1 MRSVLFQLAVCMTMQ
16 RYWSILLST
25 LILETSIHV
34 NPIITAKESLVIPL
48 AMPAVTGK
56 AFPLTRSP
64 SDVFCPGVPS
74 PEGQKQDSQG
84 LPRSVSSFFLVYS
97 WLHLPFSYVRYF
109 LHVTCSHFPRIP
121 FSQRQVQE
129 HLLRHVFCAR
139 EAASLLGFPIVSQ
152 REMRKCTSRSPEQP
166 PRGAP
171 HGWPDPRLRPETTLP
186 DSIIADRTA
195 RV

>member
-34 NPIITAKESLVIPL
+34 NPIITAKESFVIPL

-121 FSQRQVQE
+121 SANGRFRSICSGMFFAPAKRRRYLVSHRFSTRNEEV
-129 HLLRHVFCAR
+129 HIPFPGAAPSGCSAWVAGPAPPAR
-139 EAASLLGFPIVSQ
+139 NN
-152 REMRKCTSRSPEQP
+152 SP
-166 PRGAP
+166 
-171 HGWPDPRLRPETTLP
+171 
-186 DSIIADRTA
+186 
-195 RV
+195 